1 MSLGERE
8 TMRVALTT
16 TYWKGSHG
24 GGIAIYLV
32 NMVEE
37 LKRRGIEVHVIYKEG
52 EDRDNIKVDAQS
64 ERPFPWKVVEAL
76 RTLMAIKPHA
86 IHSHG
91 GMYYYLLAGYLYK
104 ILFGARLI
112 YTFHTEPEV
121 GDRLPFLKR
130 AALQCLLD
138 RCDRVTFVSKRLQT
152 RIKETWG
159 LKFNKSEITYAGVR
173 PRDIPEDAVRGF
185 CHRFGI
191 KDGSVVLLSLGL
203 TAMSYKAEGLKL
215 LIKSLRRVK
224 EEYPNVLLVATR
236 DGRYLDELRDL
247 SVAEGLEKS
256 VIFTGDIDD
265 PYVALAACDI
275 YMHISLGEG
284 LPVALLEA
292 MSMGKPIIATRVGGI
307 PEAIEDGQNGILVE
321 PSTVEIAQKILYLLK
336 NECEAEMMG
345 KNARKIAMDRF
356 TWERSASKFL
366 EIYEMKSPGL

>member
-1 MSLGERE
+1 
-8 TMRVALTT
+8 MRVALTT

-37 LKRRGIEVHVIYKEG
+37 LKRRGIDVHVIYKEG
-52 EDRDNIKVDAQS
+52 EDRDNIKVDSQS
-64 ERPFPWKVVEAL
+64 REPFPWKVVEAL
-76 RTLMAIKPHA
+76 RTLMAIKPNA

-91 GMYYYLLAGYLYK
+91 GMYYYLVAGYLYK
-104 ILFGARLI
+104 ILFGAKLI
-112 YTFHTEPEV
+112 YTFHTEPEA
-121 GDRLPFLKR
+121 GDRLPILKR
-130 AALQCLLD
+130 AALQYLLD

-152 RIKETWG
+152 RVEETWG
-159 LKFNKSEITYAGVR
+159 LKFDNSEITYAGVR
-173 PRDIPEDAVRGF
+173 SRDIPEDAVRGF

-215 LIKSLRRVK
+215 LIRSLKRVK
-224 EEYPNVLLVATR
+224 EEFPNILLVATR
-236 DGRYLDELRDL
+236 DGRYLDELKDL
-247 SVAEGLEKS
+247 AKEEGLERS

-307 PEAIEDGQNGILVE
+307 PEAIEDGQSGILVG
-321 PSTVEIAQKILYLLK
+321 PSSVEIAEKIIYLLK
-336 NECEAEMMG
+336 NEREADMMG
-345 KNARKIAMDRF
+345 GNARKIAIDRF
-356 TWERSASKFL
+356 TWERSASKLL
-366 EIYEMKSPGL
+366 EIYGLNSPGL

>member
-1 MSLGERE
+1 
-8 TMRVALTT
+8 MRVALTT
-16 TYWKGSHG
+16 TYWKGSRG
-24 GGIAIYLV
+24 GGIGIYLV

-37 LKRRGIEVHVIYKEG
+37 LKRRGIDVHVIYKEG
-52 EDRDNIKVDAQS
+52 EDRDNINVDAQS
-64 ERPFPWKVVEAL
+64 KLPFPWKVAEAL
-76 RTLMAIKPHA
+76 RTLMAIKPHV

-91 GMYYYLLAGYLYK
+91 GMYYYLAAGCLYK
-104 ILFGARLI
+104 ILFGAKLI

-159 LKFNKSEITYAGVR
+159 LKFNNSEITYAGVR
-173 PRDIPEDAVRGF
+173 SRDIPEDSVRGF
-185 CHRFGI
+185 CRRFGI
-191 KDGSVVLLSLGL
+191 KDDSVVLLSLGL

-215 LIKSLRRVK
+215 LIRSLRRVK
-224 EEYPNVLLVATR
+224 EEYPNILLVATR
-236 DGRYLDELRDL
+236 DGHYLAELKDL

-321 PSTVEIAQKILYLLK
+321 PSSAEIAEKILHLLK
-336 NECEAEMMG
+336 NEREADKLG
-345 KNARKIAMDRF
+345 KNAKRTAMERF
-356 TWERSASKFL
+356 TWDKSACKFL
-366 EIYEMKSPGL
+366 DIYGKNSR